1 MSVHVKIFIIC
12 SVLWI
17 CAMGCARE
25 VVYKDPS
32 AYKRIIDDRSL
43 FLYFN
48 EKWIPSVR
56 TQYLD
61 LNTIET
67 IRIKKDEYGNK
78 AAFVYIPQQEY
89 DSLISLTEKYT
100 KDIWIDNDPQC
111 YFPGGQ
117 VEMLRW
123 IKKNIRIPKNF
134 SGKRRI
140 IMSFSVLP
148 NGKIEDI
155 KVLKGIDNPYV
166 EKEAIRLI
174 KSMPRWEVKYCTP
187 KRHPVRYNLPITF
200 ESPKK
205 IQR

>member
-1 MSVHVKIFIIC
+1 MSVYVKIFIIC
-12 SVLWI
+12 NVLWI

-25 VVYKDPS
+25 VVYEDTS
-32 AYKRIIDDRSL
+32 TYKRVIDDPSL

-48 EKWIPSVR
+48 EKWIPSAQ

-61 LNTIET
+61 LNAIET
-67 IRIKKDEYGNK
+67 IRIKKDKYGNK
-78 AAFVYIPQQEY
+78 AAFIYIPQQEY
-89 DSLISLTEKYT
+89 DSLISLTEKNT

-111 YFPGGQ
+111 SFPGGDA
-117 VEMLRW
+117 EMLRW

-134 SGKRRI
+134 TGKKRI
-140 IMSFSVLP
+140 IMSFSILP

-174 KSMPRWEVKYCTP
+174 KSMPRWHVKYYTP

-200 ESPKK
+200 ESPKNST
-205 IQR
+205 R